1 MEDFSTVNICLA
13 KEKKSAYKY
22 MAIREGEAYGQM
34 CKLTYFYMCRNGEG

>member
-1 MEDFSTVNICLA
+1 MEDFSTVKISLA

-34 CKLTYFYMCRNGEG
+34 CKLTYLYMC